1 MWQVAARG
9 EAVTYVCPYYK
20 WRLVEPDP
28 AAYSD
33 TAQGQDALAAD
44 YAYYELEKE
53 QHECSGL
60 LIRSLPSPQE
70 EYLPL

>member
-1 MWQVAARG
+1 MAARG
-9 EAVTYVCPYYK
+9 EAVMYTCSYCK
-20 WRLVEPDP
+20 WRLSEPDP

-33 TAQGQDALAAD
+33 TEQGQDALATD
-44 YAYYELEKE
+44 YAYFELEKE